1 MKQEKLF
8 GGIDTVIIRVS
19 NIVDARDWYTQTL
32 GLNPIW
38 DDPSA
43 KLVVFDTGGPTSLTL
58 WQTEKKIETDHHT
71 AAYPIFST
79 HDASKARQLLLDR
92 GVNAGEVITDEVTTY
107 FFFFDPDSNT
117 LEACQVH
124 A

>member
-32 GLNPIW
+32 GLNLIW
-38 DDPSA
+38 DDPGA

-58 WQTEKKIETDHHT
+58 WQTEKKIETDHH
-71 AAYPIFST
+71 
-79 HDASKARQLLLDR
+79 RQLIQFS
-92 GVNAGEVITDEVTTY
+92 APMTH
-107 FFFFDPDSNT
+107 PKQDS
-117 LEACQVH
+117 CW
-124 A
+124 